1 MDEVKQKMTNPP
13 PSEPRNINT
22 QIFQTLKMSG
32 VKVGQINMCDSCTK
46 DKKIFFI
53 GKLKQDNRPERTTFL
68 CNDCFNNQCF
78 CTICWKKTTYSS
90 YERHLIDKHTNKQMA
105 NQQLNEKVH
114 SDHF

>member
-46 DKKIFFI
+46 DKKNIFHR
-53 GKLKQDNRPERTTFL
+53 Q
-68 CNDCFNNQCF
+68 
-78 CTICWKKTTYSS
+78 
-90 YERHLIDKHTNKQMA
+90 A
-105 NQQLNEKVH
+105 
-114 SDHF
+114 